1 MATKGAKVL
10 VVDDQAFF
18 TTMLRNLL
26 EQQGY
31 QVVAANG
38 GQQGLDQARKEPPD
52 AIVLD
57 IKMPGMDGF
66 QVCQRLKQ
74 DPALKH
80 VPVIILTATDDAK
93 LNEKAFAVGADITAL
108 KNLPGDR
115 LINILKFAL
124 AKGKPATE

>member
-1 MATKGAKVL
+1 MATKLAKIL

-18 TTMLRNLL
+18 TTMLKNLL

-31 QVVAANG
+31 QVVAAGG
-38 GQQGLDQARKEPPD
+38 GQQGLDLAKKEQPD
-52 AIVLD
+52 AILLD

-66 QVCQRLKQ
+66 QVCQQLKK
-74 DPALKH
+74 DAALKH
-80 VPVIILTATDDAK
+80 IPVIILTATDDAK

-115 LINILKFAL
+115 LVNVLKFAL
-124 AKGKPATE
+124 TKGKPAE